1 MNLFRT
7 ISIALTALART
18 KTRSLLT
25 VLGVI
30 IGVAA
35 VIAMVAIGE
44 GAKARV
50 AEQFESMGTSTLI
63 VTSGA
68 SSAGG
73 ARGGAGSRPTLT
85 WTDLDAIVA
94 LPEVGAAAPQ
104 LRGNAQVVSESSN
117 WQTQINA
124 TTPAWFTVRAWDVAR
139 GEPLTDADVASNRKV
154 VVLGQTVATNLF
166 GDDDPLGQ
174 TVRVDRTP
182 FVVVG
187 VLEKKGTSAMGQDS
201 DDVVVIP
208 STTYLSKVSG
218 GNARYLNGQIMVMAA
233 DRDDTAA
240 TQAAIEEL
248 LRARHQLR
256 ATADDDFTVRDL
268 TSIAK
273 ARTASA
279 ATITSLLAGVALV
292 SLLVGGIGIMN
303 VIAGQRDRAHAGDRP
318 AHGDRRAAR
327 QHPAAVSHRGA
338 GAVAGRRLRRHRHR
352 GDRRALAGVPLRLP
366 AADPAGRG
374 RPRGGGVGRGR
385 RGLRPVPRAPGLAD
399 GSDHRSAARV
409 ADHIDLPTR
418 PTATDTR
425 GVGTVAVGLRAH
437 ARSR

>member
-303 VIAGQRDRAHAGDRP
+303 VMLVSVTERTREIGLRMAIGARPGNIRLQFLIEALVLSLAGGFAGIATGVIAGRSLASHFGFPLLIQPDVVVLAVAVSAGVGVVFGLYP
-318 AHGDRRAAR
+318 AHRASRMDPITA
-327 QHPAAVSHRGA
+327 
-338 GAVAGRRLRRHRHR
+338 LRHE
-352 GDRRALAGVPLRLP
+352 
-366 AADPAGRG
+366 
-374 RPRGGGVGRGR
+374 
-385 RGLRPVPRAPGLAD
+385 
-399 GSDHRSAARV
+399 
-409 ADHIDLPTR
+409 
-418 PTATDTR
+418 
-425 GVGTVAVGLRAH
+425 
-437 ARSR
+437 

>member
-303 VIAGQRDRAHAGDRP
+303 VMLVSVTERTREIGLRMAIGARPGNIRLQFLIEALVLSLAGGFAGIATGVIAGRSLASHFGFPLLIQPDVVVLAVAVSAGVGVVFGLYP
-318 AHGDRRAAR
+318 AHRASR
-327 QHPAAVSHRGA
+327 M
-338 GAVAGRRLRRHRHR
+338 
-352 GDRRALAGVPLRLP
+352 
-366 AADPAGRG
+366 DP
-374 RPRGGGVGRGR
+374 
-385 RGLRPVPRAPGLAD
+385 
-399 GSDHRSAARV
+399 
-409 ADHIDLPTR
+409 I
-418 PTATDTR
+418 TATAT
-425 GVGTVAVGLRAH
+425 TATW
-437 ARSR
+437 

>member
-139 GEPLTDADVASNRKV
+139 GEPLTDADVAGNRKV

-273 ARTASA
+273 ARAASA

-303 VIAGQRDRAHAGDRP
+303 VMLVSVTERTREIGLRMAIGARPGNIRLQFLIEALVLSLAGGFAGIATGVIAGRSLASHFGFPLLIQPDVVVLAVAVSAGVGVVFGLYP
-318 AHGDRRAAR
+318 AHRASRMDPITA
-327 QHPAAVSHRGA
+327 
-338 GAVAGRRLRRHRHR
+338 LRHE
-352 GDRRALAGVPLRLP
+352 
-366 AADPAGRG
+366 
-374 RPRGGGVGRGR
+374 
-385 RGLRPVPRAPGLAD
+385 
-399 GSDHRSAARV
+399 
-409 ADHIDLPTR
+409 
-418 PTATDTR
+418 
-425 GVGTVAVGLRAH
+425 
-437 ARSR
+437 

>member
-303 VIAGQRDRAHAGDRP
+303 VMLVSVTERTREIGLRMAIGARPGNIRLQFLIEALVLSLAGGFAGIATGVIAGRSLAAHFGFPLLIQPDVVVLAVAVSAGVGVVFGLYP
-318 AHGDRRAAR
+318 AHRASRMDPITA
-327 QHPAAVSHRGA
+327 
-338 GAVAGRRLRRHRHR
+338 LRHE
-352 GDRRALAGVPLRLP
+352 
-366 AADPAGRG
+366 
-374 RPRGGGVGRGR
+374 
-385 RGLRPVPRAPGLAD
+385 
-399 GSDHRSAARV
+399 
-409 ADHIDLPTR
+409 
-418 PTATDTR
+418 
-425 GVGTVAVGLRAH
+425 
-437 ARSR
+437 

>member
-139 GEPLTDADVASNRKV
+139 GEQLTDADVAGNRKV

-303 VIAGQRDRAHAGDRP
+303 VMLVSVTERTREIGLRMAIGARPGNIRLQFLIEALVLSLAGGFAGIATGVIAGRSLAAHFGFPLLIQPDVVVLAVAVSAGVGVVFGLYP
-318 AHGDRRAAR
+318 AHRASRMDPITA
-327 QHPAAVSHRGA
+327 
-338 GAVAGRRLRRHRHR
+338 LRHE
-352 GDRRALAGVPLRLP
+352 
-366 AADPAGRG
+366 
-374 RPRGGGVGRGR
+374 
-385 RGLRPVPRAPGLAD
+385 
-399 GSDHRSAARV
+399 
-409 ADHIDLPTR
+409 
-418 PTATDTR
+418 
-425 GVGTVAVGLRAH
+425 
-437 ARSR
+437 